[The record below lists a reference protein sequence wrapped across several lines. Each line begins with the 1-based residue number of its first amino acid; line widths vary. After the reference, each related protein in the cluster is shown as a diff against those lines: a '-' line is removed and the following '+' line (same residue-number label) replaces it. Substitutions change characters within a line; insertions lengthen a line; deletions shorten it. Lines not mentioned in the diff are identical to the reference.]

1 MKTLRVLVADDEKV
15 ARQRIVRLLGE
26 IDGVIVCGECTNA
39 DEVATTVEREEVD
52 VALLDIEMPGASGM
66 EAFALFDA
74 RAHAPRVIF
83 CTAHER
89 YAVEAFERGAV
100 DYVLKP
106 IDVDRLRKAIERVR
120 AREAPV
126 LEPTAPLAITTL
138 AGVVLVD
145 ASSITHAALEGALV
159 TIFTD
164 GGGKHITD
172 DSLHELERKLPHLV
186 RVHRRALVALE
197 HVARLEPVA
206 TGGYVAHTKTGHFVD
221 VSRQAARALRR
232 RLGLRKLA
240 DET

>member
-1 MKTLRVLVADDEKV
+1 MKTLRVLVADDEKL

-26 IDGVIVCGECTNA
+26 LDGVIVCGECTNA
-39 DEVATTVEREEVD
+39 DEVAAMVEREEVD

-106 IDVDRLRKAIERVR
+106 IDIDRLRKAIDRAR
-120 AREAPV
+120 AREAPERV
-126 LEPTAPLAITTL
+126 APLAITTV

-145 ASSITHAALEGALV
+145 ASSITHAALDGALV

-164 GGGKHITD
+164 GGAEHITG
-172 DSLHELERKLPHLV
+172 DSLNELERKLPHLV

-206 TGGYVAHTKTGHFVD
+206 TGGYVAHTKTGHFID